1 MLEAPVVEAP
11 RRFGERKS
19 LTEAFKL
26 KVTG

>member
-1 MLEAPVVEAP
+1 MLEAPLVEAP
-11 RRFGERKS
+11 RRLGERRS